1 MGCNRPGFG
10 RRPAF
15 APPLPNPLTA
25 MTEGGSKSFF
35 FFHEAVALCS
45 LLYSQCPLCQWH
57 SCANHQSSR
66 PQASSLLELSYAFPA
81 CQATGP
87 ETAPKP
93 RLPSSSSASDLEPP
107 SRHLLD
113 HCQGRV
119 QLYDPCITSIRRSSG
134 LSPSSITDRPP
145 SPWSTL
151 SGEPLPIPSPPVSRQ
166 ESASVATPR

>member
-1 MGCNRPGFG
+1 MGCNCPSFG

-15 APPLPNPLTA
+15 APPFPNPLAA

-35 FFHEAVALCS
+35 FFREATVLWF
-45 LLYSQCPLCQWH
+45 LLYSQSPLCQWH
-57 SCANHQSSR
+57 SCAKHRSSH